1 MSVFISSNMVNW
13 TRYQNAQKNVDKETQ
28 QKSKEAQTHTHT
40 HKNRNIVRIHFA
52 MLTSPHSVIFHFL
65 ELCPEHTRIQM
76 KNEWKN
82 HHSQSE
88 KYSKLETEK

>member
-1 MSVFISSNMVNW
+1 MSVFICSNMVNW
-13 TRYQNAQKNVDKETQ
+13 TRYQNVPQNVDKETQ

-40 HKNRNIVRIHFA
+40 NRNIVRIHFA

-65 ELCPEHTRIQM
+65 ELCPEHTHIQM
-76 KNEWKN
+76 KNERKN

-88 KYSKLETEK
+88 KYSELETEK